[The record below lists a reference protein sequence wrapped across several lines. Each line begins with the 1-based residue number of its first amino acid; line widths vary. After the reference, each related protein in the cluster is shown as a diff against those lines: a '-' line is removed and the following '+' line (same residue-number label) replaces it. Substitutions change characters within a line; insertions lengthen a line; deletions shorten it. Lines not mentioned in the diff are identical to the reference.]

1 MLFKHFIRINY
12 LCKMN
17 KFVFLVFLLFSLVF
31 NINAQSVKEL
41 DAKNGF
47 KELVLMSD
55 VKQYEHLTF
64 KKGIEDDK
72 YKLDEVDLYNGARNH
87 FSDIGGIKIQR
98 VEVKAFQ
105 NLIYE
110 IKVTVDKDPK
120 LYKGL
125 SKKYGK
131 GAYSIQNNG
140 YNWAGSKVSLE
151 FASSGKNEVQL
162 TYFSK
167 LMNEV
172 FKQGKEKE
180 VEDIADD
187 F

>member
-1 MLFKHFIRINY
+1 MKKTGLAIY
-12 LCKMN
+12 L
-17 KFVFLVFLLFSLVF
+17 LLSLAITA
-31 NINAQSVKEL
+31 NSQSVKEL

-47 KELVLMSD
+47 QDLILMSD
-55 VKQYEHLTF
+55 VKQYKHLTF
-64 KKGIEDDK
+64 RKSVEDEK
-72 YKLDEVDLYNGARNH
+72 YRLETSDLYNGARNH
-87 FSDIGGIKIQR
+87 FSDIGGIKIQK

-131 GAYSIQNNG
+131 GAYSISNNG
-140 YNWAGSKVSLE
+140 YNWAGNKVSLE

-162 TYFSK
+162 IYFSNRWQ
-167 LMNEV
+167 LSLN
-172 FKQGKEKE
+172 KEKKKK
-180 VEDIADD
+180 
-187 F
+187 